1 MFFNSIDF
9 VSVDQSFISGSQTS
23 VHREKKVSLS
33 GSDQL
38 FSRIR
43 DLNFALVGHELS
55 QNARRLVDGYEE
67 RHHAKTVHQIKD
79 FVGKLGT
86 LQSEHQ
92 SLRLH
97 TNLAQEITKQ
107 TLEQEFNKSLE
118 IQQNFVAGIVSAN
131 HLDYIEELIA
141 RQAPFR
147 TVLRLM
153 CIYSIISG
161 GLKPKQCDAL
171 RKEFIQVKKDFFIT
185 RHMDFIIY

>member
-1 MFFNSIDF
+1 
-9 VSVDQSFISGSQTS
+9 
-23 VHREKKVSLS
+23 
-33 GSDQL
+33 
-38 FSRIR
+38 
-43 DLNFALVGHELS
+43 
-55 QNARRLVDGYEE
+55 
-67 RHHAKTVHQIKD
+67 
-79 FVGKLGT
+79 LGT

-97 TNLAQEITKQ
+97 TNLAEQITKQ
-107 TLEQEFNKSLE
+107 TLEQEFNKCLE

-161 GLKPKQCDAL
+161 GLKPKQYDAL
-171 RKEFIQVKKDFFIT
+171 RKEFIQVVLDYMIIKTYGFQNLLTFDNLAKAGLFKSVDTTKSTYNYIKKSLRVIVDDVNEQSPNDIS
-185 RHMDFIIY
+185 YVYSGYA